1 MRKELCGEVGGYE
14 KKEMKKAHG
23 QKKKKGPKKRRKTQ
37 TAKSLTMKKPAS
49 NHPTARQTGKWK

>member
-1 MRKELCGEVGGYE
+1 MVLCGEVGGNE

-23 QKKKKGPKKRRKTQ
+23 QKKGLKRRKTQ